1 MRETVHD
8 ELMRM
13 VENGVLEYDN
23 ESAWNSPLVI
33 VKKPDGGIRLVNNF
47 INLNKKTV
55 DERYMMTNSE
65 ELLSRVAGARYLTK
79 IDLTKSY
86 LQIPLSKES
95 QKYTCFQTP
104 FGVFRYLTMPMGLK
118 CASATCQRLM
128 DRILR
133 GSHKYA
139 GTLIDDILVY
149 SRSFEE
155 HLRHVGDV
163 LDRIQRAGLTANAKK
178 CHFSSDRIK
187 ILGHVVQNGLICPD
201 PDKVAVIASW
211 PRPKNKT
218 QLKSFLGLVNFVRS
232 YIPDYAAIAH
242 PLTELLGRGRPDKL
256 VWGDRE
262 QLSFD
267 QLRQALMSKPAL
279 HPPDPNKNYKLYCD
293 GSTTSISS
301 ILTQS
306 SDEQGKG
313 DHVIAYASRK
323 LLPRERK
330 YPITELELMSIVY
343 GLLKFHHYLYGRK
356 VTVYTDHRPLQ
367 WLNSLV
373 KHSPRLARWSMII
386 QNYDVTT
393 VYIRGDQQP
402 ADALTRL

>member
-1 MRETVHD
+1 
-8 ELMRM
+8 
-13 VENGVLEYDN
+13 
-23 ESAWNSPLVI
+23 
-33 VKKPDGGIRLVNNF
+33 
-47 INLNKKTV
+47 
-55 DERYMMTNSE
+55 MMTNAD
-65 ELLSRVAGARYLTK
+65 ELLSRVAGAKYLTK

-95 QKYTCFQTP
+95 QKYTSFQTQW
-104 FGVFRYLTMPMGLK
+104 GVFRYLAMPMGLK

-128 DRILR
+128 DRILC

-149 SRSFEE
+149 SKTFEE

-163 LDRIQRAGLTANAKK
+163 LDRIKRAGLTANVKK

-201 PDKVAVIASW
+201 PDKVAAIASW

-232 YIPDYAAIAH
+232 YVPNYAAIAH
-242 PLTELLGRGRPDKL
+242 PLTELLGRSKPDKL
-256 VWGDRE
+256 GWGDKE

-267 QLRQALMSKPAL
+267 QLRKALMSKPAL
-279 HPPDPNKNYKLYCD
+279 HPPDPAKDYKLYSD
-293 GSTTSISS
+293 ASTTTISS
-301 ILTQS
+301 ILAQS

-323 LLPRERK
+323 LLPREQK

-393 VYIRGDQQP
+393 AYIKGHLQP